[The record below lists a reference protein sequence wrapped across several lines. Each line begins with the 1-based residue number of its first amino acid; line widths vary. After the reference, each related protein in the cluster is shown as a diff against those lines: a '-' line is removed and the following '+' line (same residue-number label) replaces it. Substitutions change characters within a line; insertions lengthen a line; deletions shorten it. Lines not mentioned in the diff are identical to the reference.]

1 MKLYEKWMELAYN
14 NDGTSNKSHWD
25 KYLPLEQTVYENI
38 LENKTTEI
46 SGTVAEIA
54 KQFSMPTEF
63 VAGFIDGINE
73 ALPEEIDVE
82 KLKDSTEV
90 SIIINFE
97 KLYKQMVE
105 YKAQH
110 LLDLP
115 QWEGIFTEEKREEL
129 YKEQRN
135 SKTIVKDK
143 KIGRNEPCTCGSGK
157 KYKKCCG
164 ANGN

>member
-1 MKLYEKWMELAYN
+1 MKIYEKWTKLAYN
-14 NDGTSNKSHWD
+14 SDGTSNKTHWEE
-25 KYLPLEQTVYENI
+25 YLPLEQTVYEGI
-38 LENKTTEI
+38 LAEKRTEI
-46 SGTVAEIA
+46 CGTVSEIA
-54 KQFSMPTEF
+54 KQFSMSVEF

-82 KLKDSTEV
+82 KLKADTEV
-90 SIIINFE
+90 TIKIDFE
-97 KLYKQMVE
+97 RLYKQMVE

-115 QWEGIFTEEKREEL
+115 QWDGIFTKEKREEL

-143 KIGRNEPCTCGSGK
+143 KPGRNEPCPCDSGK